1 VGAGLTR
8 AAPDSRFVSVV
19 VVAYHSGSALQRC
32 LRSLREDAP
41 EAEVIVVDNGAA
53 DGEVVEQER
62 WERLRLVDSGENL
75 GFAVGAN
82 LGAAQAGDD
91 VLVFLNPDTVVGP
104 GALRRLART
113 LEDPA
118 IGIAMP
124 RLRLLDRPE
133 LLNSGG
139 TVVHVS
145 GLAWAGRFGEQAES
159 IRSLEDVAAASGAAL
174 AIRRDT
180 FRALGGFTDK
190 LFMYQEDV
198 ELSWRAHLAGLRV
211 VVDPGAD
218 VFHEYEFGRH
228 PAKIALLERN
238 RLIFMLTSYSL
249 RLLFLL
255 GPLLIVVELA
265 MLLLSARR
273 RWFRGKIGGWWWCLR
288 NMRWLAR
295 HRRETKRL
303 RRVRDRDLA
312 RFLTPLLDPKMVP
325 LPRGTAFLNR
335 LLGPYWSLVRKAL

>member
-1 VGAGLTR
+1 
-8 AAPDSRFVSVV
+8 
-19 VVAYHSGSALQRC
+19 
-32 LRSLREDAP
+32 
-41 EAEVIVVDNGAA
+41 VIVVDNGGSDA
-53 DGEVVEQER
+53 EVVAAEGRAQV
-62 WERLRLVDSGENL
+62 RLLEPRENL
-75 GFAVGAN
+75 GFAGGCN
-82 LGAAQAGDD
+82 FGAAEATSDAI
-91 VLVFLNPDTVVGP
+91 VFLNPDTVVGP
-104 GALRRLART
+104 GALRQLART

-124 RLRLLDRPE
+124 RLCLLDRPE

-145 GLAWAGRFGEQAES
+145 GLAWAGGFEEPAES

-174 AIRRDT
+174 GIRRET
-180 FRALGGFTDK
+180 FRALGGFTDE

-228 PAKIALLERN
+228 TSKIALLERN
-238 RLIFMLTSYSL
+238 RLIFVLTSYSL

-255 GPLLIVVELA
+255 GPLLVVFELA
-265 MLLLSARR
+265 MLLLAARR
-273 RWFRGKIGGWWWCLR
+273 RWFRGKLGGWWWCLR
-288 NMRWLAR
+288 HVRWLAG

-303 RRVRDRDLA
+303 RRVPDRDVA

>member
-1 VGAGLTR
+1 M
-8 AAPDSRFVSVV
+8 
-19 VVAYHSGSALQRC
+19 
-32 LRSLREDAP
+32 
-41 EAEVIVVDNGAA
+41 IVVDNGGSDA
-53 DGEVVEQER
+53 EVVAAEGRER
-62 WERLRLVDSGENL
+62 VQLLEPRENL
-75 GFAVGAN
+75 GFAGGCN
-82 LGAAQAGDD
+82 FGAAEATSD

-104 GALRRLART
+104 GALRQLSRT

-118 IGIAMP
+118 VGIAMP
-124 RLRLLDRPE
+124 RLCLLDRPE

-145 GLAWAGRFGEQAES
+145 GLAWAGRFGEPAES

-174 AIRRDT
+174 GIRRET
-180 FRALGGFTDK
+180 FRALGGFTNE

-211 VVDPGAD
+211 VVDPRAD

-228 PAKIALLERN
+228 TAKIALLERN
-238 RLIFMLTSYSL
+238 RLIFVLTSYSL

-255 GPLLIVVELA
+255 GPLLVLIELA
-265 MLLLSARR
+265 MLLLSAKR
-273 RWFRGKIGGWWWCLR
+273 RWFRGKLGGWWYCIR
-288 NMRWLAR
+288 HARWLVR
-295 HRRETKRL
+295 HRRETKSL
-303 RRVRDRDLA
+303 RRVRDRELA

>member
-1 VGAGLTR
+1 M
-8 AAPDSRFVSVV
+8 
-19 VVAYHSGSALQRC
+19 
-32 LRSLREDAP
+32 
-41 EAEVIVVDNGAA
+41 IVVDNGGSDA
-53 DGEVVEQER
+53 DVVAGEGRER
-62 WERLRLVDSGENL
+62 VQLLEPRENL
-75 GFAVGAN
+75 GFAGGCN
-82 LGAAQAGDD
+82 FGAAEATSD

-104 GALRRLART
+104 GALRQLART
-113 LEDPA
+113 LEDPEV
-118 IGIAMP
+118 GIAMA
-124 RLRLLDRPE
+124 RLCLLDRPE

-139 TVVHVS
+139 SVVHVS

-174 AIRRDT
+174 GIRRDT
-180 FRALGGFTDK
+180 FRALGGFTDE

-238 RLIFMLTSYSL
+238 RLIFVLTSYSL

-255 GPLLIVVELA
+255 GPLLLLVELA
-265 MLLLSARR
+265 MLLLSAKR
-273 RWFRGKIGGWWWCLR
+273 RWFRGKLGGWWWCLR
-288 NMRWLAR
+288 HMRWLVR
-295 HRRETKRL
+295 HRRETKSL
-303 RRVRDRDLA
+303 RRVRDRELA

>member
-1 VGAGLTR
+1 M
-8 AAPDSRFVSVV
+8 
-19 VVAYHSGSALQRC
+19 
-32 LRSLREDAP
+32 
-41 EAEVIVVDNGAA
+41 IVVDNGGSDA
-53 DGEVVEQER
+53 EVVAAEGRER
-62 WERLRLVDSGENL
+62 VQLLEPRENL
-75 GFAVGAN
+75 GFAGGCN
-82 LGAAQAGDD
+82 FGAAEATSD

-104 GALRRLART
+104 GALRQLART
-113 LEDPA
+113 LEDPEV
-118 IGIAMP
+118 GIAMA
-124 RLRLLDRPE
+124 RLCLLDRPE

-139 TVVHVS
+139 SVVHVS

-159 IRSLEDVAAASGAAL
+159 IRLLEDVAAASGAAL
-174 AIRRDT
+174 GIRRDT
-180 FRALGGFTDK
+180 FRALGGFTDE

-238 RLIFMLTSYSL
+238 RLIFVLTSYSL

-255 GPLLIVVELA
+255 GPLLVLVELA
-265 MLLLSARR
+265 MLLLSAKR
-273 RWFRGKIGGWWWCLR
+273 RWFRGKLGGWWWCLR
-288 NMRWLAR
+288 HLRWLVR
-295 HRRETKRL
+295 HRRETKSL
-303 RRVRDRDLA
+303 RRVRDRELA

>member
-1 VGAGLTR
+1 
-8 AAPDSRFVSVV
+8 
-19 VVAYHSGSALQRC
+19 
-32 LRSLREDAP
+32 
-41 EAEVIVVDNGAA
+41 VIVVDNGGSDAEIVAA
-53 DGEVVEQER
+53 DGRER
-62 WERLRLVDSGENL
+62 VRLIEPRENL
-75 GFAVGAN
+75 GFAGGCN
-82 LGAAQAGDD
+82 FGAAEATSD
-91 VLVFLNPDTVVGP
+91 VIVFLNPDTVVGP
-104 GALRRLART
+104 GALRQLART
-113 LEDPA
+113 LENPA
-118 IGIAMP
+118 IGIAMA
-124 RLRLLDRPE
+124 RLCLLDRPE

-139 TVVHVS
+139 SVVHVS
-145 GLAWAGRFGEQAES
+145 GLAWAGRFGEPAES

-174 AIRRDT
+174 GIQRKT
-180 FRALGGFTDK
+180 FLALGGFTDE

-228 PAKIALLERN
+228 PSKIALLERN
-238 RLIFMLTSYSL
+238 RLIFVLTSYSL

-255 GPLLIVVELA
+255 GPLLVLVELA

-273 RWFRGKIGGWWWCLR
+273 RWFRGKLGGWWWCFR
-288 NMRWLAR
+288 HVRWLVR

-303 RRVRDRDLA
+303 RRVPDRDVA

>member
-1 VGAGLTR
+1 
-8 AAPDSRFVSVV
+8 
-19 VVAYHSGSALQRC
+19 
-32 LRSLREDAP
+32 
-41 EAEVIVVDNGAA
+41 VIVVDNGGSDAEIVAA
-53 DGEVVEQER
+53 EGRER
-62 WERLRLVDSGENL
+62 VRLLEPRENL
-75 GFAVGAN
+75 GFAGGCN
-82 LGAAQAGDD
+82 FGAAEATSD

-104 GALRRLART
+104 GALRQLART

-118 IGIAMP
+118 IGIAMA
-124 RLRLLDRPE
+124 RLCLLDRPE

-139 TVVHVS
+139 TVLHVS
-145 GLAWAGRFGEQAES
+145 GLAWAGRFGERAES

-174 AIRRDT
+174 AIRRET
-180 FRALGGFTDK
+180 FHALGGFTDE

-228 PAKIALLERN
+228 PSKIALLERN
-238 RLIFMLTSYSL
+238 RLIFVLTSYSL
-249 RLLFLL
+249 RLLLL
-255 GPLLIVVELA
+255 VGPLLVLVELA

-273 RWFRGKIGGWWWCLR
+273 RWFRGKLGGWWWCLR
-288 NMRWLAR
+288 HMRWLAR

-303 RRVRDRDLA
+303 RRVPDRDVA

-325 LPRGTAFLNR
+325 LPRGTAYLNR

>member
-1 VGAGLTR
+1 
-8 AAPDSRFVSVV
+8 
-19 VVAYHSGSALQRC
+19 
-32 LRSLREDAP
+32 
-41 EAEVIVVDNGAA
+41 VIVVDNGGSDA
-53 DGEVVEQER
+53 EVVAAEGRER
-62 WERLRLVDSGENL
+62 VQLLEPRENL
-75 GFAVGAN
+75 GFAGGCN
-82 LGAAQAGDD
+82 FGAAEATSD

-104 GALRRLART
+104 GALRQLART

-118 IGIAMP
+118 VGIAMA
-124 RLRLLDRPE
+124 RLCLLDRPE

-145 GLAWAGRFGEQAES
+145 GLAWAARFGESAEG

-180 FRALGGFTDK
+180 FRALGGFTDE

-218 VFHEYEFGRH
+218 IFHEYEFGRY

-238 RLIFMLTSYSL
+238 RLIFVLTSYSL
-249 RLLFLL
+249 RLLLLL
-255 GPLLIVVELA
+255 GPLLALMELG

-273 RWFRGKIGGWWWCLR
+273 RWFRGKLGGWWWCLR
-288 NMRWLAR
+288 HVRWLVR

-312 RFLTPLLDPKMVP
+312 HFLAPLLDPKMVP
-325 LPRGTAFLNR
+325 VPRGTAFLNR

>member
-1 VGAGLTR
+1 
-8 AAPDSRFVSVV
+8 
-19 VVAYHSGSALQRC
+19 
-32 LRSLREDAP
+32 
-41 EAEVIVVDNGAA
+41 VIVVDNGGNDA
-53 DGEVVEQER
+53 EVVAAEGRER
-62 WERLRLVDSGENL
+62 VRLLEPRENL
-75 GFAVGAN
+75 GFAGGCN
-82 LGAAQAGDD
+82 FGAAEAKSD
-91 VLVFLNPDTVVGP
+91 VIVFLNPDTVVGP
-104 GALRRLART
+104 GALRQLART

-118 IGIAMP
+118 IGIAMA
-124 RLRLLDRPE
+124 RICLLDRPE

-139 TVVHVS
+139 SVVHVS
-145 GLAWAGRFGEQAES
+145 GLAWAGRFGEPAES

-174 AIRRDT
+174 AIRRET
-180 FRALGGFTDK
+180 FLALGGFTDE

-211 VVDPGAD
+211 VVDPRAD

-228 PAKIALLERN
+228 PSKIALLERN
-238 RLIFMLTSYSL
+238 RLIFLLTSYSL

-255 GPLLIVVELA
+255 GPLLVLVELA

-273 RWFRGKIGGWWWCLR
+273 RWFRGKLGGWWWCLR
-288 NMRWLAR
+288 HMRWLVR

-303 RRVRDRDLA
+303 RRVPDRDVA
-312 RFLTPLLDPKMVP
+312 RFLTPLLDPKMLP

>member
-1 VGAGLTR
+1 M
-8 AAPDSRFVSVV
+8 
-19 VVAYHSGSALQRC
+19 
-32 LRSLREDAP
+32 
-41 EAEVIVVDNGAA
+41 IVVDNGGSDADVVAA
-53 DGEVVEQER
+53 EGRER
-62 WERLRLVDSGENL
+62 VQLLEPRENL
-75 GFAVGAN
+75 GFAGGCN
-82 LGAAQAGDD
+82 FGAAEATSD

-104 GALRRLART
+104 GALRQLART
-113 LEDPA
+113 LEDPEV
-118 IGIAMP
+118 GIAMA
-124 RLRLLDRPE
+124 RLCLLDRPE

-139 TVVHVS
+139 SVVHVS

-174 AIRRDT
+174 GIRRDT
-180 FRALGGFTDK
+180 FRALGGFTDE

-238 RLIFMLTSYSL
+238 RLIFLLTSYSL

-255 GPLLIVVELA
+255 GPLLVLVELA
-265 MLLLSARR
+265 MLLLSAKR
-273 RWFRGKIGGWWWCLR
+273 RWFRGKLGGWWWCLR
-288 NMRWLAR
+288 HMRWLVR
-295 HRRETKRL
+295 HRRETKSL
-303 RRVRDRDLA
+303 RRVRDRELA